1 MTSVLGKNVFLSG
14 PMSDDTAYFH
24 ADDFVKAHA
33 VVKSCGA
40 RTVYNPAIQWLQY
53 NDAPRT
59 HEQWMHACVSE
70 LTQPK
75 HTMNGDFATF
85 YDVLV
90 WPMPDIDGRFVVE
103 HEDGTCSKAWPHE
116 LKFLD
121 SKELF
126 DSYCWDIPHIEIGC
140 V

>member
-90 WPMPDIDGRFVVE
+90 SLNGWERSDGATVE
-103 HEDGTCSKAWPHE
+103 RTVAEACGIEVCE
-116 LKFLD
+116 LSD
-121 SKELF
+121 V
-126 DSYCWDIPHIEIGC
+126 CA
-140 V
+140 

>member
-1 MTSVLGKNVFLSG
+1 MECKVTIPRRQAMLRVTDREYDCMQVGVVANV
-14 PMSDDTAYFH
+14 
-24 ADDFVKAHA
+24 VAH
-33 VVKSCGA
+33 V
-40 RTVYNPAIQWLQY
+40 P
-53 NDAPRT
+53 
-59 HEQWMHACVSE
+59 
-70 LTQPK
+70 
-75 HTMNGDFATF
+75 
-85 YDVLV
+85 VLV